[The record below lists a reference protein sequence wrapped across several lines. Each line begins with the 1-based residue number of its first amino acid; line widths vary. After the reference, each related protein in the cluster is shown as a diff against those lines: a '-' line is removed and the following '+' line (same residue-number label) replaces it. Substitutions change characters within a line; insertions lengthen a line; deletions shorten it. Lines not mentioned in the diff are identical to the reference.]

1 MHATQD
7 NGWNVKHPK
16 SKHLKSKRK
25 KKCKIPAMMQK
36 AKETIEGQKTPQ

>member
-16 SKHLKSKRK
+16 SKHLKNKRK
-25 KKCKIPAMMQK
+25 TKKCKIPAMMQK
-36 AKETIEGQKTPQ
+36 AKETIEGQKTP